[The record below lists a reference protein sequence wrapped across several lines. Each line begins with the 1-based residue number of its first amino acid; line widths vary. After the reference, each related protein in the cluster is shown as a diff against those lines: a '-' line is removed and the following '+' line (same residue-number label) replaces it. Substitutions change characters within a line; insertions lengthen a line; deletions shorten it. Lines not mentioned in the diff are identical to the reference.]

1 MRVMASRRNYR
12 DPCGI
17 ARALDLVGP
26 RWALL
31 VVRELILGPKRFTDL
46 LAGLDGIRADVLA
59 QRLREL
65 EECGVVS
72 RRELPPPAAS
82 RVYELT
88 EWGAELEPALQA
100 LGRWG
105 SRAPFPPTH
114 HGLGT
119 DAFVIALRTTFDPGR
134 AGDHRGEYAL
144 LLDGQ
149 PFRANVADGR
159 LTVERGDA
167 ADSDATIDTDVATLS
182 AVLWHGAPLRE
193 AIARGTVRVSG
204 SPAAASQFACLFAA
218 PVPVAG

>member
-1 MRVMASRRNYR
+1 MPGRRNYR

-17 ARALDLVGP
+17 ARALDLVGT

-31 VVRELILGPKRFTDL
+31 VVRELILGPKRFSDL

-72 RRELPPPAAS
+72 RRELPVPAAS

-88 EWGAELEPALQA
+88 AWGAELEPALRA

-105 SRAPFPPTH
+105 SRAPFPRGH
-114 HGLGT
+114 RELGI
-119 DAFVIALRTTFDPGR
+119 DAFVVALRTLFDPER
-134 AGDHRGEYAL
+134 AGEYHGVFAL

-149 PFRANVADGR
+149 PFRATVFDGQ
-159 LTVERGDA
+159 LTIERGEA
-167 ADSDATIDTDVATLS
+167 EEPDATIETGVAPLS
-182 AVLWHGAPLRE
+182 AVLWHGVPLRE
-193 AIARGTVRVSG
+193 AIADGTVRTSG
-204 SPAAASQFACLFAA
+204 SRSAARHFTRMFAV
-218 PVPVAG
+218 PVPVAA